1 MLGLIAR
8 VLFGFR
14 IAEFKFFFCKEQA
27 KIGGWLRGV
36 FLSFMGS
43 IKVVVV
49 VQSTWL
55 SPVLSYNSFN
65 QVPPCT
71 RMNSEFAWQ
80 LLHKIQSKSSQN
92 PGFPLE

>member
-1 MLGLIAR
+1 MAG
-8 VLFGFR
+8 
-14 IAEFKFFFCKEQA
+14 
-27 KIGGWLRGV
+27 LRGV

-55 SPVLSYNSFN
+55 SPVVSHNSFN

-71 RMNSEFAWQ
+71 IEGEDAPRVCLAAVPQNPV
-80 LLHKIQSKSSQN
+80 KIQASHWSGQGLWMHLSALLKQGQ
-92 PGFPLE
+92 PG